1 MKTAAQV
8 KQMIE
13 SITIL
18 ANDSPD
24 KKTLRG
30 YKKQLGLYR
39 EVLLYLAT
47 NPCFSLIEKQANKLD
62 LLITRYKKMRIGLNR
77 FEGDFKKLK
86 LKELNKEFR
95 ISELRN
101 QRAVLAFILEKQEEL
116 V

>member
-1 MKTAAQV
+1 MKTATQV

-24 KKTLRG
+24 KKTLQG
-30 YKKQLGLYR
+30 YKRQLGLYR
-39 EVLLYLAT
+39 QVLLYLAT
-47 NPCFSLIEKQANKLD
+47 TPRLPLIEKQANKLY
-62 LLITRYKKMRIGLNR
+62 LLITRYKKMRIGLNHL
-77 FEGDFKKLK
+77 EGDFKKLK

-101 QRAVLAFILEKQEEL
+101 QRAVLAFILEEQEEL